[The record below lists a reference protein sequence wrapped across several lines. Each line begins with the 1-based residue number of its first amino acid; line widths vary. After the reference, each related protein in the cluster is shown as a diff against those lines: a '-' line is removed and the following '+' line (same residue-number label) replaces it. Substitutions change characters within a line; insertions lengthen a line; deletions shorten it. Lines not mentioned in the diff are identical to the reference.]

1 MSVPR
6 RIVPGRVYMV
16 TRRCTQRQFLL
27 RPDRETTNAFIYCLA
42 LAAQRTEMDVLA
54 FLAHSNHHHT
64 IVVDT
69 RGRMPEFL
77 ELFHKLVAKHQNA
90 LRGRWENFWASEATS
105 VVELLG
111 PDDILD
117 KMAYALTNP
126 VKDGLIDRA
135 HHWPGASSL
144 FAHLSDRPVAGRRP
158 SRFFRKDGEMPECLT
173 LRVERPPAFKHLRA
187 EEWRALLDDRIRA
200 IEASARDERLASG
213 RRILGRAGVLRQR
226 PADRPESHEARRQL
240 NPRVASANKWARIEA
255 LQRNKAFLAA
265 YRAARGLWKA
275 GVAAIFPDG
284 TYWLRKFAGVT
295 VDEQDLTSSA
305 PASPA

>member
-1 MSVPR
+1 M
-6 RIVPGRVYMV
+6 
-16 TRRCTQRQFLL
+16 
-27 RPDRETTNAFIYCLA
+27 
-42 LAAQRTEMDVLA
+42 
-54 FLAHSNHHHT
+54 
-64 IVVDT
+64 
-69 RGRMPEFL
+69 
-77 ELFHKLVAKHQNA
+77 
-90 LRGRWENFWASEATS
+90 
-105 VVELLG
+105 VELLG

-117 KMAYALTNP
+117 KLAYALTNP

-144 FAHLSDRPVAGRRP
+144 FAHLSDRPIAARRL
-158 SRFFRKDGEMPECLT
+158 SRFFRRDREMPEWLI
-173 LRVERPPAFKHLRA
+173 LRVERPPAFTHLRA

-200 IEASARDERLASG
+200 IEASVRDERLVDG
-213 RRILGRAGVLRQR
+213 RRILGRTGVLRQR
-226 PADRPESHEARRQL
+226 PADRPHSHEPRRQL

-265 YRAARGLWKA
+265 YRAARDLWKA
-275 GVAAIFPDG
+275 GVAAIFPAG